1 MNDFADFLNIEDFE
15 KFEKDARVNVEL
27 QCRVTLSWIICNRQ
41 IEYFRQ
47 DYDKNII

>member
-27 QCRVTLSWIICNRQ
+27 
-41 IEYFRQ
+41 
-47 DYDKNII
+47 